1 MKKIL
6 LKNNPWSDVID
17 IKAVCDCTSM
27 KTCKD
32 ALAYIRRLY
41 PNVYSDERLREI
53 ATALIKNGEYW
64 ENGDLSFKVIDISNL
79 KDPLA
84 ED

>member
-1 MKKIL
+1 
-6 LKNNPWSDVID
+6 
-17 IKAVCDCTSM
+17 M

-32 ALAYIRRLY
+32 ALAYVHRLY

-53 ATALIKNGEYW
+53 AAALVKDGEYW

>member
-6 LKNNPWSDVID
+6 LKNNPWGDVID
-17 IKAVCDCTSM
+17 IKAVCDCTNM

-32 ALAYIRRLY
+32 AVAYIRHLY
-41 PNVYSDERLREI
+41 PNIYSDERLHEI
-53 ATALIKNGEYW
+53 ATALIKKGEYW

-79 KDPLA
+79 RDPFA
-84 ED
+84 DG